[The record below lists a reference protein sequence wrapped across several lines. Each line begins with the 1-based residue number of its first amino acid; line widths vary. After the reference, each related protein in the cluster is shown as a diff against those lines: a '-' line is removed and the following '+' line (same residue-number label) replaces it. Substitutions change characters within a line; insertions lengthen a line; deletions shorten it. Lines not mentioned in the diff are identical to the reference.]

1 MEKYIEP
8 TFHSSAYNCP
18 HCGAYSHHYWAEML
32 FSHSIMSYYYIS
44 KCSHCER
51 YSLWHEE
58 LMVYPNT
65 GYTVE
70 PNSELPVDIQLDYK
84 EAAQICN
91 QSPRGAAALLKLCVQ
106 KIVEVLGEN
115 KGDLDAAIG
124 SLVSKGLPKTVQ
136 EALDTVRVIGNNA
149 VHPGSIDLK
158 DDIHTVKQLFWLV
171 NFIAEKL
178 ISEPKQIS
186 EVFDL
191 KVPENNK
198 KSIKTRDNGK

>member
-1 MEKYIEP
+1 
-8 TFHSSAYNCP
+8 
-18 HCGAYSHHYWAEML
+18 
-32 FSHSIMSYYYIS
+32 
-44 KCSHCER
+44 
-51 YSLWHEE
+51 
-58 LMVYPNT
+58 MVYPNT